1 MLATGVD
8 ADDVVGSS
16 DHPVVSRYADSEI
29 VAYKQSD
36 YDEYDFIVKK
46 ILRTGGMEKNLES
59 TIKLEGKLTRI
70 AYGAPPGRSTL
81 EVFRNYEQALI
92 SAGFEVLYSCTNADC
107 GGRYFNHARNTI
119 YGLHFAENYNDQRY
133 LAARL
138 DNDDSSIAV
147 SVYTIHRNAVGS
159 HPDRAFTQL
168 DVIESAAMQENM
180 VRVDADAMADALAT
194 DGHIA
199 LYNIYFNF
207 DSAELKAE
215 SGDAINEVASLLEA
229 QPNLNL
235 LVAGHTDGKG
245 AIDYNQNLSSR
256 RSESVVAALR
266 NAGIDASRLTP
277 VGIGM
282 AAPVASNRTD
292 DGRAKNRRVELVE
305 RIE

>member
-1 MLATGVD
+1 
-8 ADDVVGSS
+8 
-16 DHPVVSRYADSEI
+16 
-29 VAYKQSD
+29 
-36 YDEYDFIVKK
+36 
-46 ILRTGGMEKNLES
+46 
-59 TIKLEGKLTRI
+59 
-70 AYGAPPGRSTL
+70 
-81 EVFRNYEQALI
+81 
-92 SAGFEVLYSCTNADC
+92 
-107 GGRYFNHARNTI
+107 
-119 YGLHFAENYNDQRY
+119 
-133 LAARL
+133 
-138 DNDDSSIAV
+138 
-147 SVYTIHRNAVGS
+147 
-159 HPDRAFTQL
+159 
-168 DVIESAAMQENM
+168 MQENM

-256 RSESVVAALR
+256 RAESVVAALR